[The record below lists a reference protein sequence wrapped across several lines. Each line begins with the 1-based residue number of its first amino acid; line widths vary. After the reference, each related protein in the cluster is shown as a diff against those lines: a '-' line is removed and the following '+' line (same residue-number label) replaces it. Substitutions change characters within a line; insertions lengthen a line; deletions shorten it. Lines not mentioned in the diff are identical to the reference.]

1 MGTVYGNE
9 IRFDSGR
16 GWWKTKVD
24 YNGSSATVTLEV
36 EQDYLLWVR
45 ITGTVNG
52 IPNSTLTFNNNAT
65 GTHTLGTVSIDPY
78 SDNTIALTCVQ
89 GSWGQNGTS
98 TATVP
103 KQSSPSAPTCSVSVT
118 NIGVDRATC
127 IGQITNNPLNYWKIH
142 LYNTSGS
149 WQTQATGTN
158 SCSFTQTG
166 LAHNTTYNFYH
177 QYTNNNDGE
186 GSGLIAHSFTTL
198 GNPPTASH
206 NSGGDVIGRTYAQIG
221 FSYSCDTNAD
231 YSSSNCVYGTTTSY
245 GSTATVD
252 GYNHFFCGGT
262 GEGGTL
268 TPNTTYYY
276 KFTIKDNFG
285 RTSNEVTGSFR
296 TSGNAPTINSVAVST
311 SRTSAIFNPNVSYDT
326 NASFSSYSIK
336 YGTSTNYDSTSTST
350 TISGLTPNTT
360 YYYSVTVTDNW
371 GRTSTAKTGNFK
383 TTGNNPT
390 INSHEVKVYDQTSV
404 EMQYS
409 ASYDINDSLASYK
422 WEYGISTSYGSSVIG
437 TNIINGLSAN
447 TTYYYKLTITSVQ
460 ERSSTATGSFKTDPA
475 TVTISAL
482 GISGITETT
491 VKVDYTFNNPSNVEQ
506 FYVIETILEREDGTS
521 QNYQI
526 NNVIPPYSK
535 VYNNLEPD
543 SKYTCKARVGI
554 EGQGGTI
561 YYSQWVSQDFET
573 LASTPFVKI
582 DSNGVIKHYKGYA
595 LGKSDIYNGYS
606 SEWKNGNYSETVNS
620 SISFNGEGTGVSKVK
635 YIEIMPNDAYAYE
648 FPVEQFTTSSGIT
661 LILTNVSDI
670 IQKVVKVKP
679 GQSGS
684 INTDSSTRLYI
695 TCTGIDL
702 NKETARY
709 IRFSIYRSIKK
720 VPLDKES
727 IVMLNNKIRYIDIS
741 QNGYIKGTTVGSDG
755 KIVELDVYDKLG
767 NNIALNKSV
776 IMEKGSGSNLEKIT
790 DGNYDGSSYCTLNK
804 NSAGTT
810 VRVDLGQEYSYDQI
824 DRVVLWRDVDS
835 IYQESR
841 LLGLDANKQITWKF
855 QSYKS
860 EGVYK
865 EISEGYTARPRKAK
879 TKHNIYITSLL
890 NELDNPPFADKITIN
905 ADWNISIPPVIADLT
920 THRVDAIIAANS
932 GKLLKNDVGDL
943 TALTTTE
950 KSNLVDAINEIWEGI
965 NKTEEEF
972 TVLDFVLESILC
984 G

>member
-1 MGTVYGNE
+1 MATVYSGQRWNGE
-9 IRFDSGR
+9 GSCYWRIR
-16 GWWKTKVD
+16 VD
-24 YNGSSATVTLEV
+24 
-36 EQDYLLWVR
+36 
-45 ITGTVNG
+45 
-52 IPNSTLTFNNNAT
+52 
-65 GTHTLGTVSIDPY
+65 Y
-78 SDNTIALTCVQ
+78 SDNSANVYVDVGPSGWSIWLRFTSGNNTFTKNATTYYA
-89 GSWGQNGTS
+89 SNNGKSANLLGTLS
-98 TATVP
+98 ISPYSATTVY
-103 KQSSPSAPTCSVSVT
+103 QTCSGSTWGGNVNGESSVT
-118 NIGVDRATC
+118 IPQQYSPAGPTYSRSVSGITRTSATLNVSC
-127 IGQITNNPLNYWKIH
+127 SSNPASYWRIH
-142 LYNTSGS
+142 WYDTSGS
-149 WQTQATGTN
+149 WVGYSGNGATGSWTY
-158 SCSFTQTG
+158 TQDNLTP
-166 LAHNTTYNFYH
+166 NTSYNFYT
-177 QYTNNNDGE
+177 QVTNNNDGE
-186 GSGLIAHSFTTL
+186 GTGLSPIEFTT
-198 GNPPTASH
+198 T
-206 NSGGDVIGRTYAQIG
+206 
-221 FSYSCDTNAD
+221 
-231 YSSSNCVYGTTTSY
+231 
-245 GSTATVD
+245 
-252 GYNHFFCGGT
+252 
-262 GEGGTL
+262 
-268 TPNTTYYY
+268 
-276 KFTIKDNFG
+276 
-285 RTSNEVTGSFR
+285 
-296 TSGNAPTINSVAVST
+296 GNAPTINSVAVSP

-326 NASFSSYSIK
+326 NASFRSYSIR
-336 YGTSTNYDSTSTST
+336 YGTSTSYGSTSAST

-360 YYYSVTVTDNW
+360 YYYSMTVTDNW
-371 GRTSTAKTGNFK
+371 GRTSIAKTGSFK

-390 INSHEVKVYDQTSV
+390 INSHGVKTYAQTSV

-409 ASYDINDSLASYK
+409 ASYDTNDSLSSYK
-422 WEYGISTSYGSSVIG
+422 WEYGTSTSYGSSVTG
-437 TNIINGLSAN
+437 TNIINGLNVN
-447 TTYYYKLTITSVQ
+447 TTYYYKLTVTSTQ
-460 ERSSTATGSFKTDPA
+460 GRNSTTTGSFKTDPA

-482 GISGITETT
+482 GISEITETT
-491 VKVDYTFNNPSNVEQ
+491 AKVDYTFNNPSNVGQ
-506 FYVIETILEREDGTS
+506 FYVIETILEREDGDS
-521 QNYQI
+521 QNYQV
-526 NNVIPPYSK
+526 NNIAPPYSK
-535 VYNNLEPD
+535 VYDNLEPG

-554 EGQGGTI
+554 KGQGGTI
-561 YYSQWVSQDFET
+561 YYSQWASQDFET

-620 SISFNGEGTGVSKVK
+620 PISFNGEGAGVSKVK
-635 YIEIMPNDAYAYE
+635 YIEIMPNDAYTYE

-670 IQKVVKVKP
+670 IQKVVKVTP

-695 TCTGIDL
+695 TCTGTDL
-702 NKETARY
+702 SKETARY
-709 IRFSIYRSIKK
+709 VRFSIYRSIKK

-727 IVMLNNKIRYIDIS
+727 IVTLNNKIRYIDIS
-741 QNGYIKGTTVGSDG
+741 QNGYIKGTTTGSDG
-755 KIVELDVYDKLG
+755 KIIELDVYDKLG
-767 NNIALNKSV
+767 NNIALNKNV
-776 IMEKGSGSNLEKIT
+776 TMEKGSGSNLEKIT
-790 DGNYDGSSYCTLNK
+790 DGNHDGSSYCTLNE

-824 DRVVLWRDVDS
+824 DRVVLWRDVDC

-841 LLGLDANKQITWKF
+841 LLGLDASKQITWKF

-865 EISEGYTARPRKAK
+865 ETSEGYTARSRKAK

-932 GKLLKNDVGDL
+932 GRLLKNDVGDL

>member
-1 MGTVYGNE
+1 MATVYSGQRWNGE
-9 IRFDSGR
+9 GSCYWRIR
-16 GWWKTKVD
+16 VD
-24 YNGSSATVTLEV
+24 
-36 EQDYLLWVR
+36 
-45 ITGTVNG
+45 
-52 IPNSTLTFNNNAT
+52 
-65 GTHTLGTVSIDPY
+65 Y
-78 SDNTIALTCVQ
+78 SDNSANVYVDVGPSGWSIWLRFTSGNNTFTKNATTYYA
-89 GSWGQNGTS
+89 SNNGKSANLLGTLS
-98 TATVP
+98 ISPYSATTVY
-103 KQSSPSAPTCSVSVT
+103 QTCSGSTWGGNVNGESSVT
-118 NIGVDRATC
+118 IPQQYSPAGPTYSRSVSGITRTSATLNVSC
-127 IGQITNNPLNYWKIH
+127 SSNPASYWRIH
-142 LYNTSGS
+142 WYDTSGS
-149 WQTQATGTN
+149 WVGYSGNGATGSWTY
-158 SCSFTQTG
+158 TQDNLTP
-166 LAHNTTYNFYH
+166 NTSYNFYT
-177 QYTNNNDGE
+177 QVTNNNDGE
-186 GSGLIAHSFTTL
+186 GTGLSPIEFTT
-198 GNPPTASH
+198 T
-206 NSGGDVIGRTYAQIG
+206 
-221 FSYSCDTNAD
+221 
-231 YSSSNCVYGTTTSY
+231 
-245 GSTATVD
+245 
-252 GYNHFFCGGT
+252 
-262 GEGGTL
+262 
-268 TPNTTYYY
+268 
-276 KFTIKDNFG
+276 
-285 RTSNEVTGSFR
+285 
-296 TSGNAPTINSVAVST
+296 GNAPTINSVAVSP

-326 NASFSSYSIK
+326 NASFRSYSIR
-336 YGTSTNYDSTSTST
+336 YGTSTSYGSTSTST

-360 YYYSVTVTDNW
+360 YYYSMIVTDNW
-371 GRTSTAKTGNFK
+371 GRTSIAKTGSFK

-390 INSHEVKVYDQTSV
+390 INSHGVKTYAQTSV

-409 ASYDINDSLASYK
+409 ASYDTNDSLSSYK
-422 WEYGISTSYGSSVIG
+422 WEYGTSTNYGSSVTG
-437 TNIINGLSAN
+437 TNIINGLNVN
-447 TTYYYKLTITSVQ
+447 TTYYYKLTVTSTQ
-460 ERSSTATGSFKTDPA
+460 GRNSTTTGSFKTDPA

-482 GISGITETT
+482 GISEITETT
-491 VKVDYTFNNPSNVEQ
+491 AKVDYTFNNPSNVGQ

-521 QNYQI
+521 QNYQAS
-526 NNVIPPYSK
+526 NVIPPYSK
-535 VYNNLEPD
+535 VYNNLEPG
-543 SKYTCKARVGI
+543 SKYTCKVRVGI
-554 EGQGGTI
+554 KGQSGTV
-561 YYSQWVSQDFET
+561 YYSQWASQDFET

-620 SISFNGEGTGVSKVK
+620 PISFNGEGAGVSKVK

-670 IQKVVKVKP
+670 IQKVVKVTP

-695 TCTGIDL
+695 TCTGTDL
-702 NKETARY
+702 SKETARY
-709 IRFSIYRSIKK
+709 VRFSIYRSIKK

-727 IVMLNNKIRYIDIS
+727 IVTLNNKIRYIDIS
-741 QNGYIKGTTVGSDG
+741 QNGYIKGTITGSDG
-755 KIVELDVYDKLG
+755 KIIELDVYDKLG
-767 NNIALNKSV
+767 NNIAFNKNV
-776 IMEKGSGSNLEKIT
+776 TMERGSGSNLEKIT
-790 DGNYDGSSYCTLNK
+790 DGNHDGSSYCILNE

-810 VRVDLGQEYSYDQI
+810 VRIDLGQEYSYDQI

-841 LLGLDANKQITWKF
+841 LLGLDASKQITWKF

-865 EISEGYTARPRKAK
+865 ETSEGYTARPRKAK

-932 GKLLKNDVGDL
+932 GRLLKNDVGDL

-950 KSNLVDAINEIWEGI
+950 KSNLVDAINEIWNGI

>member
-1 MGTVYGNE
+1 MATVYSGQRWNGE
-9 IRFDSGR
+9 GSCYWRIR
-16 GWWKTKVD
+16 VD
-24 YNGSSATVTLEV
+24 
-36 EQDYLLWVR
+36 
-45 ITGTVNG
+45 
-52 IPNSTLTFNNNAT
+52 
-65 GTHTLGTVSIDPY
+65 Y
-78 SDNTIALTCVQ
+78 SDNSANVYVDVGPSGWSIWLRFTSGNNTFTKNATTYYA
-89 GSWGQNGTS
+89 SNNGKSANLLGTLS
-98 TATVP
+98 ISPYSATTVY
-103 KQSSPSAPTCSVSVT
+103 QTCSGSTWGGNVNGESSVT
-118 NIGVDRATC
+118 IPQQYSPAGPTYSRSVSGITRTSATLNVSC
-127 IGQITNNPLNYWKIH
+127 SSNPASYWRIH
-142 LYNTSGS
+142 WYDTSGS
-149 WQTQATGTN
+149 WVGYSGNGATGSWTY
-158 SCSFTQTG
+158 TQDNLTP
-166 LAHNTTYNFYH
+166 NTSYNFYT
-177 QYTNNNDGE
+177 QVTNNNDGE
-186 GSGLIAHSFTTL
+186 GTGLSPIEFTT
-198 GNPPTASH
+198 T
-206 NSGGDVIGRTYAQIG
+206 
-221 FSYSCDTNAD
+221 
-231 YSSSNCVYGTTTSY
+231 
-245 GSTATVD
+245 
-252 GYNHFFCGGT
+252 
-262 GEGGTL
+262 
-268 TPNTTYYY
+268 
-276 KFTIKDNFG
+276 
-285 RTSNEVTGSFR
+285 
-296 TSGNAPTINSVAVST
+296 GNAPTINSVAVSP

-326 NASFSSYSIK
+326 NASFRSYSIR
-336 YGTSTNYDSTSTST
+336 YGTSTSYGSTSTST

-360 YYYSVTVTDNW
+360 YYYSMTVTDNW
-371 GRTSTAKTGNFK
+371 GRTSIAKTGSFK

-390 INSHEVKVYDQTSV
+390 INSHGVKTYTQTSV

-409 ASYDINDSLASYK
+409 ASYDTNDSLSSYK
-422 WEYGISTSYGSSVIG
+422 WEYGTSTSYGSSVTG
-437 TNIINGLSAN
+437 TNIINGLNVN
-447 TTYYYKLTITSVQ
+447 TTYYYKLTVTSTQ
-460 ERSSTATGSFKTDPA
+460 GRNSTTTGSFKTDPA

-482 GISGITETT
+482 GISEITETT
-491 VKVDYTFNNPSNVEQ
+491 AKVDYTFNNPSNVGQ
-506 FYVIETILEREDGTS
+506 FYVIETILEREDGDS
-521 QNYQI
+521 QNYQV
-526 NNVIPPYSK
+526 NNIAPPYSK
-535 VYNNLEPD
+535 VYDNLEPG

-554 EGQGGTI
+554 KGQGGTI
-561 YYSQWVSQDFET
+561 YYSQWASQDFET

-620 SISFNGEGTGVSKVK
+620 PISFNGEGAGVSKVK

-648 FPVEQFTTSSGIT
+648 FPVEQFTTSSNIT

-670 IQKVVKVKP
+670 VQKVVKVTP

-695 TCTGIDL
+695 TCTGTDL

-709 IRFSIYRSIKK
+709 VRFSIYRSIKK

-727 IVMLNNKIRYIDIS
+727 IVTLNNKIRYIDIS
-741 QNGYIKGTTVGSDG
+741 QNGYIKGTTTGSDG
-755 KIVELDVYDKLG
+755 KIIELDVYDKLG
-767 NNIALNKSV
+767 NNIALNKNV
-776 IMEKGSGSNLEKIT
+776 TMERGSGSNLEKIT
-790 DGNYDGSSYCTLNK
+790 DGNHDGSSYCTLNE

-824 DRVVLWRDVDS
+824 DRVVLWRDVDCL
-835 IYQESR
+835 YQESR

-865 EISEGYTARPRKAK
+865 ETSEGYTGRPRKAK

-932 GKLLKNDVGDL
+932 GRLLKNDVGDL

-950 KSNLVDAINEIWEGI
+950 KSNLVDAINEIWNGI

>member
-1 MGTVYGNE
+1 MATVYSGQRWNGE
-9 IRFDSGR
+9 GSCYWRIR
-16 GWWKTKVD
+16 VD
-24 YNGSSATVTLEV
+24 
-36 EQDYLLWVR
+36 
-45 ITGTVNG
+45 
-52 IPNSTLTFNNNAT
+52 
-65 GTHTLGTVSIDPY
+65 Y
-78 SDNTIALTCVQ
+78 SDNSANVYVDVGPSGWSIWLRFTSGNNTFTKNATTYYA
-89 GSWGQNGTS
+89 SNNGKSANLLGTLS
-98 TATVP
+98 ISPYSATTVY
-103 KQSSPSAPTCSVSVT
+103 QTCSGSTWGGNVNGESSVT
-118 NIGVDRATC
+118 IPQQYSPAGPTYSRSVSGITRTSATLNVSC
-127 IGQITNNPLNYWKIH
+127 SSNPASYWRIH
-142 LYNTSGS
+142 WYDTSGS
-149 WQTQATGTN
+149 WVGYSGNGATGSWTY
-158 SCSFTQTG
+158 TQDNLTP
-166 LAHNTTYNFYH
+166 NTSYNFYT
-177 QYTNNNDGE
+177 QVTNNNDGE
-186 GSGLIAHSFTTL
+186 GTGLSPIEFTT
-198 GNPPTASH
+198 T
-206 NSGGDVIGRTYAQIG
+206 
-221 FSYSCDTNAD
+221 
-231 YSSSNCVYGTTTSY
+231 
-245 GSTATVD
+245 
-252 GYNHFFCGGT
+252 
-262 GEGGTL
+262 
-268 TPNTTYYY
+268 
-276 KFTIKDNFG
+276 
-285 RTSNEVTGSFR
+285 
-296 TSGNAPTINSVAVST
+296 GNAPTINSVAVSP

-326 NASFSSYSIK
+326 NASFRSYSIR
-336 YGTSTNYDSTSTST
+336 YGTSTSYGSTSTST

-360 YYYSVTVTDNW
+360 YYYSMTVTDNW
-371 GRTSTAKTGNFK
+371 GRTSAAKTGSFK

-390 INSHEVKVYDQTSV
+390 INSHGVKTYAQTSV

-409 ASYDINDSLASYK
+409 ASYDTNDSLSSYK
-422 WEYGISTSYGSSVIG
+422 WEYGTSTSYGSSVTG
-437 TNIINGLSAN
+437 TNIINGLNAN
-447 TTYYYKLTITSVQ
+447 TTYYYKLTVTSTQ
-460 ERSSTATGSFKTDPA
+460 GRNSTTTGSFKTDPA

-482 GISGITETT
+482 GISEITETT
-491 VKVDYTFNNPSNVEQ
+491 AKVDYTFNNPSNVGQ
-506 FYVIETILEREDGTS
+506 FYVIETILEREDGDS
-521 QNYQI
+521 QNYQV
-526 NNVIPPYSK
+526 NNIAPPYSK
-535 VYNNLEPD
+535 VYDNLEPG

-554 EGQGGTI
+554 KGQGGTI
-561 YYSQWVSQDFET
+561 YYSQWASQDFET

-620 SISFNGEGTGVSKVK
+620 SISFNGEGAGVSKVK

-648 FPVEQFTTSSGIT
+648 FPVEQFITSSGIT

-670 IQKVVKVKP
+670 IQKVVKVTP

-695 TCTGIDL
+695 TCTGTDL
-702 NKETARY
+702 SKETAKY

-727 IVMLNNKIRYIDIS
+727 IVTLNNKIRYIDIS
-741 QNGYIKGTTVGSDG
+741 QNGYIKGTTTGSDG
-755 KIVELDVYDKLG
+755 KIIELDVYDKLG
-767 NNIALNKSV
+767 NNIALNKNV
-776 IMEKGSGSNLEKIT
+776 TMEKGSGSNLEKIT
-790 DGNYDGSSYCTLNK
+790 DGNHDGSSYCTLNE

-824 DRVVLWRDVDS
+824 DRVVLWRDVDC

-841 LLGLDANKQITWKF
+841 LLGLDASKQITWKF
-855 QSYKS
+855 HSYKS

-865 EISEGYTARPRKAK
+865 ETSEGYTARPRKAK

-950 KSNLVDAINEIWEGI
+950 KSNLVDAINEIWNGI

>member
-1 MGTVYGNE
+1 MATVYSGQRWNGE
-9 IRFDSGR
+9 GSCYWRIR
-16 GWWKTKVD
+16 VD
-24 YNGSSATVTLEV
+24 
-36 EQDYLLWVR
+36 
-45 ITGTVNG
+45 
-52 IPNSTLTFNNNAT
+52 
-65 GTHTLGTVSIDPY
+65 Y
-78 SDNTIALTCVQ
+78 SDNSANVYVDVGPSGWSIWLRFTSGNNTFTKNATTYYA
-89 GSWGQNGTS
+89 SNNGKSANLLGTLS
-98 TATVP
+98 ISPYSATTVY
-103 KQSSPSAPTCSVSVT
+103 QTCSGSTWGGNVNGESSVT
-118 NIGVDRATC
+118 IPQQYSPAGPTYSRSVSGITRTSATLNVSC
-127 IGQITNNPLNYWKIH
+127 SSNPASYWRIH
-142 LYNTSGS
+142 WYDTSGS
-149 WQTQATGTN
+149 WVGYSGNGATGSWTY
-158 SCSFTQTG
+158 TQDNLTP
-166 LAHNTTYNFYH
+166 NTSYNFYT
-177 QYTNNNDGE
+177 QVTNNNDGE
-186 GSGLIAHSFTTL
+186 GTGLSPIEFTT
-198 GNPPTASH
+198 T
-206 NSGGDVIGRTYAQIG
+206 
-221 FSYSCDTNAD
+221 
-231 YSSSNCVYGTTTSY
+231 
-245 GSTATVD
+245 
-252 GYNHFFCGGT
+252 
-262 GEGGTL
+262 
-268 TPNTTYYY
+268 
-276 KFTIKDNFG
+276 
-285 RTSNEVTGSFR
+285 
-296 TSGNAPTINSVAVST
+296 GNAPTINSVAVSP

-326 NASFSSYSIK
+326 NASFRSYSIR
-336 YGTSTNYDSTSTST
+336 YGTSTSYGSTSTST

-360 YYYSVTVTDNW
+360 YYYSMTVTDNW
-371 GRTSTAKTGNFK
+371 GRTSIAKTGSFK

-390 INSHEVKVYDQTSV
+390 INSHGVKTYAQTSV

-409 ASYDINDSLASYK
+409 ASYDTNDSLSLYK
-422 WEYGISTSYGSSVIG
+422 WEYGTSTSYGSSVTG
-437 TNIINGLSAN
+437 TNIINGLNAN
-447 TTYYYKLTITSVQ
+447 TTYYYKLTVTSVQ
-460 ERSSTATGSFKTDPA
+460 GRNSTATGSFKTDPA

-482 GISGITETT
+482 GISEITETT
-491 VKVDYTFNNPSNVEQ
+491 AKVDYTFNNPSNVGQ
-506 FYVIETILEREDGTS
+506 FYVIETILEREDGDS
-521 QNYQI
+521 QNYQV
-526 NNVIPPYSK
+526 NNMAPPYSK
-535 VYNNLEPD
+535 VYDNLEPG

-554 EGQGGTI
+554 KGQGGTI
-561 YYSQWVSQDFET
+561 YYSQWASQDFET

-620 SISFNGEGTGVSKVK
+620 PISFNGEGAGVSKVK

-648 FPVEQFTTSSGIT
+648 FPVEQFTTSSNIT

-670 IQKVVKVKP
+670 VQKVVKVTP

-695 TCTGIDL
+695 TCTGTDL

-709 IRFSIYRSIKK
+709 VRFSIYRSIKK

-727 IVMLNNKIRYIDIS
+727 IVTLNNKIRYIDIS
-741 QNGYIKGTTVGSDG
+741 QNGYIKGTTMGSDG
-755 KIVELDVYDKLG
+755 KIIELDVYDKLG
-767 NNIALNKSV
+767 NNIALNKNV
-776 IMEKGSGSNLEKIT
+776 TMERGSGSNLEKIT
-790 DGNYDGSSYCTLNK
+790 DGNHDGSSYCTLNE

-824 DRVVLWRDVDS
+824 DRVVLWRDVDCL
-835 IYQESR
+835 YQESR

-865 EISEGYTARPRKAK
+865 ETSEGYTGRPRKAK

-932 GKLLKNDVGDL
+932 GRLLKNDVGDL

-950 KSNLVDAINEIWEGI
+950 KSNLVDAINEIWNGI

>member
-1 MGTVYGNE
+1 MATVYSGQRWNGE
-9 IRFDSGR
+9 GSCYWRIR
-16 GWWKTKVD
+16 VD
-24 YNGSSATVTLEV
+24 
-36 EQDYLLWVR
+36 
-45 ITGTVNG
+45 
-52 IPNSTLTFNNNAT
+52 
-65 GTHTLGTVSIDPY
+65 Y
-78 SDNTIALTCVQ
+78 SDNSANVYVDVGPSGWSIWLRFTSGNNTFTKNATTYYA
-89 GSWGQNGTS
+89 SNNGKSANLLGTLS
-98 TATVP
+98 ISPYSATTVY
-103 KQSSPSAPTCSVSVT
+103 QTCSGSTWGGNVNGESSVT
-118 NIGVDRATC
+118 IPQQYSPAGPTYSRSVSGITRTSATLNVSC
-127 IGQITNNPLNYWKIH
+127 SSNPASYWRIH
-142 LYNTSGS
+142 WYDTSGS
-149 WQTQATGTN
+149 WVGYSGNGATGSWTY
-158 SCSFTQTG
+158 TQDNLTP
-166 LAHNTTYNFYH
+166 NTSYNFYT
-177 QYTNNNDGE
+177 QVTNNNDGE
-186 GSGLIAHSFTTL
+186 GTGLSPIEFTT
-198 GNPPTASH
+198 T
-206 NSGGDVIGRTYAQIG
+206 
-221 FSYSCDTNAD
+221 
-231 YSSSNCVYGTTTSY
+231 
-245 GSTATVD
+245 
-252 GYNHFFCGGT
+252 
-262 GEGGTL
+262 
-268 TPNTTYYY
+268 
-276 KFTIKDNFG
+276 
-285 RTSNEVTGSFR
+285 
-296 TSGNAPTINSVAVST
+296 GNAPTINSVAVSP

-326 NASFSSYSIK
+326 NASFRSYSIR
-336 YGTSTNYDSTSTST
+336 YGTSTSYGSTSTST

-360 YYYSVTVTDNW
+360 YYYSMTVTDNW
-371 GRTSTAKTGNFK
+371 GRTSIAKTGSFK

-390 INSHEVKVYDQTSV
+390 INSHGVKTYAQTSV

-409 ASYDINDSLASYK
+409 ASYDTNDSLSLYK
-422 WEYGISTSYGSSVIG
+422 WEYGTSTSYGSSVTG
-437 TNIINGLSAN
+437 TNIINGLNAN
-447 TTYYYKLTITSVQ
+447 TTYYYKLTVTSVQ
-460 ERSSTATGSFKTDPA
+460 GRNSTATGSFKTDPA

-482 GISGITETT
+482 GISEITETMA
-491 VKVDYTFNNPSNVEQ
+491 KVDYTFNNPSNVGQ
-506 FYVIETILEREDGTS
+506 FYVIETILEREDGDS
-521 QNYQI
+521 QNYQV
-526 NNVIPPYSK
+526 NNMAPPYSK
-535 VYNNLEPD
+535 VYDNLEPG

-554 EGQGGTI
+554 KGQGGTI
-561 YYSQWVSQDFET
+561 YYSQWASQDFET

-620 SISFNGEGTGVSKVK
+620 PISFNGEGAGVSKVK

-648 FPVEQFTTSSGIT
+648 FPVEQFTTSSNIT

-670 IQKVVKVKP
+670 VQKVVKVTP

-695 TCTGIDL
+695 TCTGTDL

-709 IRFSIYRSIKK
+709 VRFSIYRSIKK

-727 IVMLNNKIRYIDIS
+727 IVTLNNKIRYIDIS
-741 QNGYIKGTTVGSDG
+741 QNGYIKGTTMGSDG
-755 KIVELDVYDKLG
+755 KIIELDVYDKLG
-767 NNIALNKSV
+767 NNIALNKNV
-776 IMEKGSGSNLEKIT
+776 TMERGSGSNLEKIT
-790 DGNYDGSSYCTLNK
+790 DGNHDGSSYCTLNE

-824 DRVVLWRDVDS
+824 DRVVLWRDVDCL
-835 IYQESR
+835 YQESR

-865 EISEGYTARPRKAK
+865 ETSEGYTGRPRKAK

-932 GKLLKNDVGDL
+932 GRLLKNDVGDL

-950 KSNLVDAINEIWEGI
+950 KSNLVDAINEIWNGI